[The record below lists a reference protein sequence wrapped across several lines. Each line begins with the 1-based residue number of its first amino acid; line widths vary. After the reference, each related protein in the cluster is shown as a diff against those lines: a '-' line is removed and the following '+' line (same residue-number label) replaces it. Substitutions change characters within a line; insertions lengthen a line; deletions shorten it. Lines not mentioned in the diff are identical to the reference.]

1 MQETPV
7 ITLFKLYSMLTQDE
21 RVSVRERAKF
31 DGKLEDMMHMF
42 SISPIITRTSAQA
55 FLDYL
60 ATEQYI
66 TRFIKIQ

>member
-1 MQETPV
+1 MQETPI
-7 ITLFKLYSMLTQDE
+7 ITLFKLYAMLTQDE
-21 RVSVRERAKF
+21 RISVRERAKF

-42 SISPIITRTSAQA
+42 SISPIITKPAAQT

-60 ATEQYI
+60 STEQYI